1 MTEEGGPELLRAQRA
16 VASFDSATGM
26 LRALANHLHG
36 RDTPLLGQLP
46 GRYEPVMSALL
57 GAVNRVPRRLGEY
70 AYATAGRLEAV
81 RPGDTGRVDGDALAR
96 WVTGHYPRRRYPV
109 IFVGSSN
116 GALVHLAAAL
126 GAPWLPQTLL
136 IPVRRHGVHPD
147 RPVDD
152 LDTLR
157 PAGEVFLRAN
167 PGMALHHMHDANQD
181 RLMIAGMSY
190 FRVKWRALPEAYRRF
205 IAERLAPGGT
215 VVVVDCGQRWPITT
229 AGDRYV
235 FQHGAIGGATAEE
248 FRFGGPRVAGYL
260 ARYGSP
266 YRRWVAP
273 EPDGTAPEAEWG
285 FAEDLMDDLRG
296 LGVPLARLRFATP
309 HALSPAVADLF
320 RAWYASLGRR
330 TDRLLMSCFLLLDPM
345 LTLRTASVPYWA
357 VFNTEPDLEAAH
369 AYLDAAAPY
378 AEIRAMLF
386 SHGVDSVGLASAA
399 DWAALAARGTHRGLL
414 LGVDAAAYPRDF
426 ASNARG
432 HRALARVRPTY
443 PVPEPMSLDFA
454 VARLAD
460 APQVSWMGAVQE
472 SG

>member
-1 MTEEGGPELLRAQRA
+1 MTEALRAKRA

-36 RDTPLLGQLP
+36 RDTPLLGQMP

-57 GAVNRVPRRLGEY
+57 GAVNRLPRRLGQF
-70 AYATAGRLEAV
+70 AYATAGVLEAV
-81 RPGDTGRVDGDALAR
+81 RPGDTGRVDGETLAR
-96 WVTGHYPRRRYPV
+96 WVVDHYPRRRYPV

-136 IPVRRHGVHPD
+136 IPVRQHGVHPD
-147 RPVDD
+147 RPADD
-152 LDTLR
+152 LAALR
-157 PAGEVFLRAN
+157 PAGEALLRAN

-181 RLMIAGMSY
+181 RLMISGMSY

-215 VVVVDCGQRWPITT
+215 VVSAECGQCWPVTT

-235 FQHGAIGGATAEE
+235 FQHGAVGGATVDE

-273 EPDGTAPEAEWG
+273 EPDATAPEAEWG
-285 FAEDLMDDLRG
+285 FAGELLEDLRRLD
-296 LGVPLARLRFATP
+296 VPLARLAFDSP
-309 HALSPAVADLF
+309 HALSPAVADLY
-320 RAWYASLGRR
+320 RAWYAALGRR

-345 LTLRTASVPYWA
+345 LTLRTGSVPYWS

-369 AYLDAAAPY
+369 AYLDSAGPY

-399 DWAALAARGTHRGLL
+399 DWRALAGRATHRGML
-414 LGVDAAAYPRDF
+414 LGADPDAYPRDF

-432 HRALARVRPTY
+432 HRALARVRPAY
-443 PVPEPMSLDFA
+443 PVPEPMSLRFA
-454 VARLAD
+454 AARLAD
-460 APQVSWMGAVQE
+460 APAISWMGAVQE